1 MKSSAATHADEA
13 ALRACAMSYP
23 GAYEDHPWGES
34 AFKVKGK
41 VFLFVYV
48 HAEGLNASMKL
59 PTSNER
65 ALAQPFSEP
74 TGYGLGKSGWVTC
87 KFERRERVPM
97 DLVKSWIDESY
108 RAVAPKKFVDGLAGD
123 ARSSN
128 GTANEAATGA
138 TESAQAASTPSKK
151 PVRRG
156 AAGAP
161 ESATARGST
170 SKSASARAKTSRAA
184 PSRAETSRDSASPA
198 RKKPVTRKRT

>member
-1 MKSSAATHADEA
+1 MKSSAATHADESG
-13 ALRACAMSYP
+13 LRAYAMSFP

-59 PTSNER
+59 PVSNEH
-65 ALAQPFSEP
+65 ALAQPFAEP

-87 KFERRERVPM
+87 KFERRARVPM
-97 DLVKSWIDESY
+97 EQMKAWIVESY
-108 RAVAPKKFVDGLAGD
+108 RSVAPAKLVATLDGVPAEAVAT
-123 ARSSN
+123 
-128 GTANEAATGA
+128 TATTAAKPTATAEA
-138 TESAQAASTPSKK
+138 PRK

-161 ESATARGST
+161 ERSTTATPKPRAKRKTTSPVARTTAR
-170 SKSASARAKTSRAA
+170 
-184 PSRAETSRDSASPA
+184 
-198 RKKPVTRKRT
+198 KRS